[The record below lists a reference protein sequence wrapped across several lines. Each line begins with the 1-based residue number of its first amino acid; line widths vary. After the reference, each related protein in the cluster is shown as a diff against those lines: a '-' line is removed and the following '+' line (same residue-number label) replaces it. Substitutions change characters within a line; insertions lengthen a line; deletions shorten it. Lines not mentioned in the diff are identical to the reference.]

1 MGKQAISKTDGK
13 KITGGARWLVVVLCA
28 LMAGNMVYV
37 PFLRYSYYD
46 QMTVLFTQYRHV
58 VDASEVNSFIGLF
71 GMWFGIVCTAGYFFG
86 GIFADKFKEKWQI

>member
-46 QMTVLFTQYRHV
+46 QMTVLFTQ
-58 VDASEVNSFIGLF
+58 
-71 GMWFGIVCTAGYFFG
+71 
-86 GIFADKFKEKWQI
+86 